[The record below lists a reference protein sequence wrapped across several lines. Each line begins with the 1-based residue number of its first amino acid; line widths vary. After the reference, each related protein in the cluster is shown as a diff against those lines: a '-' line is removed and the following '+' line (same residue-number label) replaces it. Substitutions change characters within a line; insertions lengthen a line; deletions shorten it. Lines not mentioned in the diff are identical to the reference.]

1 MRKYTKAI
9 NLWLNWLLQK
19 IPCKN
24 KWIVKK
30 WFVWF
35 IDYEQQDKRKAI
47 VNTEV
52 FPNEIEVPIW
62 FITDLWTIPGI
73 GRLLIRADK
82 FIAFIL
88 HDYILSREF
97 RKLHPY
103 LLKLTYSEHR
113 AICDRILL
121 EALDVEKAKVWE
133 KILIYSW
140 IRIFAYWIFVCNYF
154 IKMKNGTR
162 IK

>member
-9 NLWLNWLLQK
+9 TLWFNGLLQK
-19 IPCKN
+19 IPCEN

-30 WFVWF
+30 SFVWF
-35 IDYEQQDKRKAI
+35 IDYEQQDKTKAI
-47 VNTEV
+47 INTEV
-52 FPNEIEVPIW
+52 FPNEIEVPVW
-62 FITDLWTIPGI
+62 FLTDLWTIPWI

-88 HDYILSREF
+88 HDYILSIEF
-97 RKLHPY
+97 RQLHPY
-103 LLKLTYSEHR
+103 LMKLTYSEYR
-113 AICDRILL
+113 AICDIILL

-140 IRIFAYWIFVCNYF
+140 IRIFAYF
-154 IKMKNGTR
+154 INIKNG
-162 IK
+162 K